1 MNREIKFKVWDI
13 EEKEMYEPHKIEYI
27 NFYDGFVTLKVVGFI
42 EFEDAEL
49 LQYTGLKDKNGKEI
63 YEGDIIKR
71 ESMAPGGLD
80 RIGKITIEDGVIWI
94 ESNVDSVCLFDEID
108 ELEVIGNIYENPELL
123 EEK

>member
-49 LQYTGLKDKNGKEI
+49 LQYTGINDEENKEI
-63 YEGDIIKR
+63 YSGI
-71 ESMAPGGLD
+71 
-80 RIGKITIEDGVIWI
+80 
-94 ESNVDSVCLFDEID
+94 
-108 ELEVIGNIYENPELL
+108 
-123 EEK
+123 